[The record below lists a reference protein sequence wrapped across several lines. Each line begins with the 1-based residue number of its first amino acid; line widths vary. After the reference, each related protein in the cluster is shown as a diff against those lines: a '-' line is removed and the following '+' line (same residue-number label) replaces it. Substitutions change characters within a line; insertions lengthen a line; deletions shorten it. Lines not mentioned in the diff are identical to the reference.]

1 MKQRVSLTG
10 VFGLVAGLILGI
22 EIFRG
27 HRLETVMERMSW
39 VLLAGGAVMTAAP
52 LARKWFA
59 RPGNERKTGPAA
71 EPAGKEQPGPRPGV
85 KV

>member
-1 MKQRVSLTG
+1 MKQRVQLTG

-22 EIFRG
+22 EIVRG
-27 HRLETVMERMSW
+27 HRLETVLERMSW

-52 LARKWFA
+52 LVRKWFV
-59 RPGNERKTGPAA
+59 RSGSERKIGPASA
-71 EPAGKEQPGPRPGV
+71 PAGKEQPGPQPGV